1 MLHVWVNGVAKKDS
15 IKKMTLSDITFK
27 RDKPYFQKLLQIWGS
42 FCWSCN
48 QKKKKEAQD
57 HIDKKNKEK
66 NSAKKRS
73 PQFERKSG
81 SLLENVNESK
91 GNDLFEREIRKKRRN
106 KSRSSKK
113 MFNQQMKFQKS

>member
-42 FCWSCN
+42 FWWSCN

-73 PQFERKSG
+73 PQFERKNG

-91 GNDLFEREIRKKRRN
+91 GNDLFERKIRKKEEINQEPQRRCSIN
-106 KSRSSKK
+106 KWI
-113 MFNQQMKFQKS
+113 FQKS